1 MLNKLS
7 VKNFAIIEDID
18 ISFKDGL
25 TVLTGET
32 GAGKSLI
39 IDCISLLLGERANL
53 EMIRRGEDKAIIV
66 GVFTFNNVH
75 LSSLLDRLNIE
86 YEDSTIEITRV
97 ISSTRSY
104 IKVNDT
110 AISLNDLKKISRYL
124 ADIHLQFDMTKLLN
138 RENYLEIVDGFKA
151 DLIEE
156 YKSKY
161 DSSLEEL
168 KQEFDCYNSLLERA
182 NEIKRNR
189 EFYEFDLKELQALNL
204 SVGEEERLKEEIAY
218 LKHYDQIYSLLGQ
231 IKDLID
237 KESLKDIYEIRGMI
251 KELSS
256 FQSEFEDILARTDS
270 AYYEL
275 EDIYDTLK
283 KKFAHLDYNPNLL
296 DEYETR
302 LNEISVI
309 KKKHNKTIEELIEY
323 KNELEKLIS
332 NSGDDEILL
341 KEEKEK
347 LLNIYKQTYSY
358 GEDLSKVRRQ
368 IAKSVSKEIEKH
380 LSDLALES
388 KFEIRIESFKLQD
401 DVDLSVLLSTGIDEV
416 DFYIETNIGEGLKP
430 LSKVISGGEASRIML
445 AFKALFIKANKVETV
460 IFDEIDTGISG
471 EIASKVANKIYEISL
486 FSQVITITHLPQVAC
501 LSKNHIKISK
511 YAQKGRTYTQIK
523 ELSLDEKIYEIALM
537 ISEGKVTPSQ
547 LEYAK
552 EMVLNKK

>member
-1 MLNKLS
+1 MLHKLS

-32 GAGKSLI
+32 GAGKSLV

-53 EMIRRGEDKAIIV
+53 EMIRHGEDKAIIT
-66 GVFTFNNVH
+66 GVFSFNNLY
-75 LSSLLDRLNIE
+75 LSSFLTKLNVE
-86 YEDSTIEITRV
+86 YSDNTITITKV
-97 ISSTRSY
+97 ISSNRSS
-104 IKVNDT
+104 IKINDV

-138 RENYLEIVDGFKA
+138 KENYLDIVDGFKA
-151 DLIEE
+151 DLIDE

-161 DSSLEEL
+161 ISSLEEL
-168 KQEFDCYNSLLERA
+168 KIENDKHNALLDRA
-182 NEIKRNR
+182 NEIKKNR
-189 EFYEFDLKELQALNL
+189 EFYEFDLKELKGLNL
-204 SVGEEERLKEEIAY
+204 QIGEEEEIKQQIAY
-218 LKHYDQIYSLLGQ
+218 LKHYDQIYSLLGE
-231 IKDLID
+231 IKELID
-237 KESLKDIYEIRGMI
+237 KDSLDDIYEIKNRI
-251 KELSS
+251 KEISSYQNEYEETLSR
-256 FQSEFEDILARTDS
+256 IDS

-283 KKFAHLDYNPNLL
+283 KKFAHLDYNPNQL
-296 DEYETR
+296 DKLETR
-302 LNEISVI
+302 LNDISLI
-309 KKKHNKTIEELIEY
+309 KKKHNKTIPELLEY
-323 KNELEKLIS
+323 QNELEMLIS
-332 NSGDDEILL
+332 NTGDDEILL
-341 KEEKEK
+341 KEQKEK
-347 LLNIYKQTYSY
+347 LLSLYRQTYSY

-368 IAKSVSKEIEKH
+368 IAKSVVKEIETH
-380 LSDLALES
+380 LKDLALEA
-388 KFEIRIESFKLQD
+388 KFEIKIDSFTLQD
-401 DVDLSVLLSTGIDEV
+401 DVNLSIFLNSGIDEV

-445 AFKALFIKANKVETV
+445 AFKTLFIKANKVETV

-511 YAQKGRTYTQIK
+511 YSAKGRTFTQIK

>member
-1 MLNKLS
+1 MLKKLS

-53 EMIRRGEDKAIIV
+53 EMIRHGEEKAIIV
-66 GVFTFNNVH
+66 GDFTFNNVH
-75 LSSLLDRLNIE
+75 LSSLLDKLNIE
-86 YEDSTIEITRV
+86 YSNNSISITRV

-104 IKVNDT
+104 IKVNDVV
-110 AISLNDLKKISRYL
+110 ISLNDLKKISKYL

-138 RENYLEIVDGFKA
+138 RENYLEIVDGFKS

-156 YKSKY
+156 YRSKY

-168 KQEFDCYNSLLERA
+168 KQENERYNALLARA
-182 NEIKRNR
+182 NEIKKNR
-189 EFYEFDLKELQALNL
+189 EFYEFDLKELKALNL
-204 SVGEEERLKEEIAY
+204 QVGEEEEIKEQIEY
-218 LKHYDQIYSLLGQ
+218 LKHYDQIYSLLGE

-237 KESLKDIYEIRGMI
+237 KESLSDIYEIKDRV
-251 KELSS
+251 KELSNY
-256 FQSEFEDILARTDS
+256 QNEYADVVTRIDS

-275 EDIYDTLK
+275 EDLYDVLK
-283 KKFAHLDYNPNLL
+283 KKFQHLDYNPNLL
-296 DEYETR
+296 DELETR
-302 LNEISVI
+302 LNEIALV

-323 KNELEKLIS
+323 QNELEKLIS
-332 NSGDDEILL
+332 NTGDDEILL

-347 LLNIYKQTYSY
+347 LVKLYKDTYQY

-368 IAKSVSKEIEKH
+368 IAKSVTKELERH
-380 LSDLALES
+380 LEDLALKS
-388 KFEIRIESFKLQD
+388 RFEIHIDSFKLQD
-401 DVDLSVLLSTGIDEV
+401 DVDLSIFLSTGIDEV

-445 AFKALFIKANKVETV
+445 AFKTLFIKANRVETV

-471 EIASKVANKIYEISL
+471 EVASKVANKIYEISL
-486 FSQVITITHLPQVAC
+486 ATQVITITHLPQVAC
-501 LSKNHIKISK
+501 LSKNHVKISK
-511 YAQKGRTYTQIK
+511 YSAKGRTFTQIK